1 MATDIHKTFACLGT
15 LQVACMYLCVEGV
28 EIRCRNR
35 DVGIIKI
42 NVGGRGARGGEG
54 GGLT

>member
-42 NVGGRGARGGEG
+42 NVGGRGAGRRGVNFS
-54 GGLT
+54 